1 MMTRPTRPMSV
12 RWAALRTALAAAA
25 TLALAGCQGLIPGAS
40 RDPPRLYE
48 LTPKSTFDPALP
60 RVRSQLVVETPESA
74 SGLQTSR
81 IAVKQKA
88 TTLDYYAR
96 SEWTDLAPRLVQT
109 KLIESF
115 ENSGKIVAVGREGSG
130 LRSDYVLKSE
140 LRHFEAQLYDSEK
153 PLIRV
158 VVNVKLVKMPAREI
172 VANRSFERT
181 QKVDATDIDKL
192 VEGFDEALGGALKRI
207 VEWSIREMDR
217 RDRGIIRS
225 LPGRGI
231 PVRRRGA
238 PPPE

>member
-1 MMTRPTRPMSV
+1 MRIAPLPASLR
-12 RWAALRTALAAAA
+12 AALALAAAFA
-25 TLALAGCQGLIPGAS
+25 ASACQGLIPGAS

-60 RVRSQLVVETPESA
+60 RVRSQLTVETPDSA

-81 IAVKQKA
+81 IAVKRKP

-115 ENSGKIVAVGREGSG
+115 ENTGKIVAVGREGSG

-140 LRHFEAQLYDSEK
+140 LRHFEAQLYDSTK
-153 PLIRV
+153 PLVRV

-181 QKVDATDIDKL
+181 HMADKADIDEL
-192 VEGFDEALGGALKRI
+192 VEAFDEALGGALRRI
-207 VEWSIREMDR
+207 VEWSIREMDM
-217 RDRGIIRS
+217 RDRGIIHS
-225 LPGRGI
+225 LPGRGR
-231 PVRRRGA
+231 PATRPRR
-238 PPPE
+238 P

>member
-1 MMTRPTRPMSV
+1 MTRFASPRPV
-12 RWAALRTALAAAA
+12 RAALALSAALAI
-25 TLALAGCQGLIPGAS
+25 AGCQGLIPGAT

-48 LTPKSTFDPALP
+48 LTPKSTFDPNLP

-74 SGLQTSR
+74 SGLTTSR
-81 IAVKQKA
+81 IAVKQRP

-115 ENSGKIVAVGREGSG
+115 ENSGKIVSVGREGSG

-140 LRHFEAQLYDSEK
+140 LRHFEAQLYETEK

-181 QKVDATDIDKL
+181 HKVDSANIDQL
-192 VEGFDEALGGALKRI
+192 VEGFDEALGGVLKRV
-207 VEWSIREMDR
+207 VEWTIREMDA
-217 RDRGIIRS
+217 RDRGI
-225 LPGRGI
+225 
-231 PVRRRGA
+231 VRA
-238 PPPE
+238 PAPRARPARQRPPE

>member
-1 MMTRPTRPMSV
+1 MRLSLFPASLR
-12 RWAALRTALAAAA
+12 AAAALAAAFA
-25 TLALAGCQGLIPGAS
+25 AAACQGLIPGAS

-48 LTPKSTFDPALP
+48 LSPKSTFDPSLP
-60 RVRSQLVVETPESA
+60 RVRSQLVVESPESA

-81 IAVKQKA
+81 IAVKQRP

-115 ENSGKIVAVGREGSG
+115 ENSGKIVSVGREGSG

-140 LRHFEAQLYDSEK
+140 LRHFEAQLYETEK

-181 QKVDATDIDKL
+181 EKVEAADIDKL
-192 VEGFDEALGGALKRI
+192 VEGFDEALGGVLKRI
-207 VEWSIREMDR
+207 VEWSIREMDM
-217 RDRGIIRS
+217 RDRGIVRS
-225 LPGRGI
+225 LPGRGR
-231 PVRRRGA
+231 PTGRPA
-238 PPPE
+238 QPE